1 MRVSSISSTPAAVKP
16 ASPKSAAAPTRREP
30 QQDRAAKRVERFLE
44 VAEELFVEVGFEA
57 TTMTAVAERS
67 GSSIGALY
75 SYFPDK
81 TSLADALLL
90 QYRSQIMALWTPLLE
105 HIGVL
110 TDKQF
115 AGQLIERLIDVVTAH
130 PAYLQLPTSGIK
142 FRRDPA
148 ARRGLREA
156 IANALRKKSPA
167 LTREDA
173 MLCANVLIQMIKGM
187 KTLYTEAAPKDRQH
201 IIDEYQQVM
210 ALYLKYTFAKN

>member
-1 MRVSSISSTPAAVKP
+1 MRVSSISSNPIKASPAKSTPAP
-16 ASPKSAAAPTRREP
+16 IRREP

-44 VAEELFVEVGFEA
+44 VAEELFVEVGFESA
-57 TTMTAVAERS
+57 TMTAVAERS

-90 QYRSQIMALWTPLLE
+90 QYRSQIMALWTPLLDR
-105 HIGVL
+105 IGDM
-110 TDKQF
+110 TDRQF
-115 AGQLIERLIDVVTAH
+115 AGQLIERLIDVVNAH
-130 PAYLQLPTSGIK
+130 PAYLQLSTSGNK

-156 IANALRKKSPA
+156 IANALRKKSSA

-173 MLCANVLIQMIKGM
+173 MLCANVLVQMIKGM
-187 KTLYTEAAPKDRQH
+187 KTLYTEAAPKDRQR

-210 ALYLKYTFAKN
+210 ALYLKHTFSKTS